1 MAAVLDSTVWVDLS
15 PSPAAAIDAEGRISA
30 ANGGIARCLGCEAR
44 QLLSTEL
51 AAWAADPAAL
61 CAFLRSGGAGAG
73 EFCMRAA
80 DGSERWLEI
89 SLSTRRG
96 DGTMLLSAFDV
107 TARRAEREKM
117 AEENRRFR
125 DIIGVGGGTLYEM
138 NAELT
143 RIRLWERDAVTDAV
157 RIRERDAKFPDDVID
172 PSFNPAELAETQR
185 RYAAREPVRN
195 LIYRVPSAKGEEVYR
210 MGNSVPFYDRNGVY
224 QGRRG
229 VSIDVTAQVLAER
242 ALRENEALL
251 RRAREHLEHAQRVAA
266 TGSSERDL
274 ETGALVWSEEMYRLA
289 GVERAAFDLTDAN
302 IFGLVHEDDRERMKA
317 TVMAGRKGASPPPAE
332 FRIRRP
338 DGNVRTLYCETD
350 VLRDKAGKPV
360 RVLTVFKDVTEL
372 RAAQKRQD
380 GM

>member
-30 ANGGIARCLGCEAR
+30 ANDGIARCLGCAAR

-61 CAFLRSGGAGAG
+61 RGFLRSGGAAPG

-143 RIRLWERDAVTDAV
+143 RIRLWERDAVTGAV
-157 RIRERDAKFPDDVID
+157 RIGERNAKLPDDLIE
-172 PSFNPAELAETQR
+172 PSFNPPELAETQR

-195 LIYRVPSAKGEEVYR
+195 LIYRVPNADGDEVYR

-274 ETGALVWSEEMYRLA
+274 ETGALVWSEEMYRL
-289 GVERAAFDLTDAN
+289 GGGERASFALSDEN
-302 IFGLVHEDDRERMKA
+302 ILGLVHENDRERLRAIIMP
-317 TVMAGRKGASPPPAE
+317 AGAASV
-332 FRIRRP
+332 RRRP
-338 DGNVRTLYCETD
+338 SSASAAPTATSARFTARPTCFVT
-350 VLRDKAGKPV
+350 KPAS
-360 RVLTVFKDVTEL
+360 RS
-372 RAAQKRQD
+372 AC
-380 GM
+380 